1 MQNFIVRNFNES
13 DVIFSEGSTGD
24 TAYILKA
31 GRVEISTRTNGK
43 KSVLAELAPVTIFG
57 EMALLSA
64 EQKRMATARAL
75 SYVEVIEIDKT
86 AFDELM
92 AGSPTIIVTVLHA
105 LTQRLVHT
113 TAQLYSGIR
122 K

>member
-1 MQNFIVRNFNES
+1 MQNFIVREFETS
-13 DVIFSEGSTGD
+13 DVIFSEGSPGD
-24 TAYILKA
+24 TAYVLKA
-31 GRVEISTRTNGK
+31 GRVEIFTRTNGK
-43 KSVLAELAPVTIFG
+43 KIVLAELTPITIFG

-86 AFDELM
+86 NFDELM
-92 AGSPTIIVTVLHA
+92 ADSPTIIVTILHA
-105 LTQRLVHT
+105 LTQRLVNT
-113 TAQLYSGIR
+113 TAQLHAGI